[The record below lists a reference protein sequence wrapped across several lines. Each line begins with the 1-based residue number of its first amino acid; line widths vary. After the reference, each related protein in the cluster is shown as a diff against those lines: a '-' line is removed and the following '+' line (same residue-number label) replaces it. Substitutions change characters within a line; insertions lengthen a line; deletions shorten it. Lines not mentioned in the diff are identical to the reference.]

1 MPKIILI
8 VILLLAGGFL
18 ALRFLPQPPGGP
30 PGGPPQNQRG
40 WGQKPE
46 GVPETGQPSTT
57 AKVPEAPK
65 EKITVYK
72 GFWMPCSFM
81 EDSCQALNDAK
92 FLKTTGT
99 NIIGIAP
106 NIKINSKGEISS
118 FPIDFI
124 EKRISDYAQKYYP
137 EGIRIFI
144 SPTLDFAED
153 LNSRS
158 KGEPRSLPA
167 GLANKS
173 GFMDKYNAL
182 IEEVA
187 KLAEKYHIEM
197 FSPMNEPDM
206 QLGTK
211 VSSSWGQE
219 ILPKI
224 KKQYKGKVLW
234 KAGLA
239 ETAGKEISFKGY
251 DVLGLDF
258 SAPGGPETE
267 SLNSYR
273 NIVKQIVNQGL
284 AWAKRDG
291 VKEVAFTEFG
301 AWGGAIQYTE
311 AGKVTAHKV
320 VFEEGQ
326 GKINGFIVL
335 DPPPDL
341 GDRSLKGSKTLDE
354 IISWFQK
361 L

>member
-8 VILLLAGGFL
+8 VILLIAAGFL
-18 ALRFLPQPPGGP
+18 ALRFLPQTKGP
-30 PGGPPQNQRG
+30 QPTNRPQQNQG
-40 WGQKPE
+40 WGQRPE
-46 GVPETGQPSTT
+46 GIQDTGQPIIP

-65 EKITVYK
+65 EKVAIYK

-81 EDSCQALNDAK
+81 EDSCQALNDPK
-92 FLKTTGT
+92 LIKSIGV

-106 NIKINSKGEISS
+106 NIKINSKGEVSS
-118 FPIDFI
+118 FPMDFV

-158 KGEPRSLPA
+158 RGEPRSLPQ
-167 GLANKS
+167 GLTAKP
-173 GFMDKYNAL
+173 GFMDKYNL
-182 IEEVA
+182 IIEEMA
-187 KLAEKYHIEM
+187 QLAQKYHIEM

-206 QLGTK
+206 QLGM
-211 VSSSWGQE
+211 VISSAWGQD

-239 ETAGKEISFKGY
+239 ETVGKEVDFKGY

-258 SAPGGPETE
+258 SAPGGAETE
-267 SLNSYR
+267 SLAKYPA
-273 NIVKQIVNQGL
+273 IVRQIANQGL

-291 VKEVAFTEFG
+291 VKEVVFTEFG
-301 AWGGAIQYTE
+301 AWGGSIKFSEQ
-311 AGKVTAHKV
+311 GKVTAHKI

-354 IISWFQK
+354 ITTWFKK

>member
-1 MPKIILI
+1 MILF
-8 VILLLAGGFL
+8 LAGGFL

-30 PGGPPQNQRG
+30 GGPQQNPG

-46 GVPETGQPSTT
+46 GVQDSGNQPSVP
-57 AKVPEAPK
+57 ANVPEAPK
-65 EKITVYK
+65 ENITVYK
-72 GFWMPCSFM
+72 GFWMPCAFI

-92 FLKTTGT
+92 FLKTTGA

-118 FPIDFI
+118 FPMDFI

-158 KGEPRSLPA
+158 RGEPRSLPE
-167 GLANKS
+167 GLAAKP
-173 GFMDKYNAL
+173 GFMDKYNL
-182 IEEVA
+182 IIEEMA
-187 KLAEKYHIEM
+187 KLAEKYHIEI

-206 QLGTK
+206 QLGMK

-224 KKQYKGKVLW
+224 KKNYHGKVLW

-239 ETAGKEISFKGY
+239 ETAGNEISFKGY

-258 SAPGGPETE
+258 SAPGGPEPA
-267 SLNSYR
+267 SLNSYKG
-273 NIVKQIVNQGL
+273 IVKQITDNGIS
-284 AWAKRDG
+284 WAKRDG

-301 AWGGAIQYTE
+301 AWGGAIKYSE
-311 AGKVTAHKV
+311 EGKVAAHKV

-354 IISWFQK
+354 ISTWFKK